1 MTSLPGVEK
10 PRRFR
15 PKFHYELIACG
26 FAGHELIGTDAAE
39 LRPEDA
45 LVARAGPDGLRWYRC
60 LRCDSWLPL
69 PKPAEP
75 ARQHPPE
82 RWQIELPLRGLALR
96 DKIVLRLIAID
107 RALHFVVLSA
117 LAVAIFFFAANS
129 NRLRHPVF
137 KVLADIQ
144 SGLGGPARNSRRGV
158 VYEIHHLFSLS
169 SGTLTKVGI
178 VVCAYAVLEGAEAI
192 GLWRRRRWAEY
203 LTFVATTVLL
213 PLEIYEIANRASA
226 LKALTLA
233 INIAVVV
240 YLLLAKR
247 LFGLRGG
254 ARAEQEE
261 RARDSGWEALERATP
276 GLASPAPSAA
286 VP

>member
-1 MTSLPGVEK
+1 M
-10 PRRFR
+10 
-15 PKFHYELIACG
+15 
-26 FAGHELIGTDAAE
+26 DAAE

-45 LVARAGPDGLRWYRC
+45 LVARAGPGDLRWYRC
-60 LRCDSWLPL
+60 LRCDSWLAL
-69 PKPAEP
+69 PPPAEP
-75 ARQHPPE
+75 TRQHPPE
-82 RWQIELPLRGLALR
+82 RSQIDLPLRGRALR

-107 RALHFVVLSA
+107 RALHFVVLTA

-137 KVLADIQ
+137 KALADIQ
-144 SGLGGPARNSRRGV
+144 SGLGGPARNSKHGV
-158 VYEIHHLFSLS
+158 IYEIHHLFSLS
-169 SGTLTKVGI
+169 SGTLTKLGV
-178 VVCAYAVLEGAEAI
+178 VVCAYAALEGAEAV

-213 PLEIYEIANRASA
+213 PLEVYEIANRASA
-226 LKALTLA
+226 LKVLTLV

-240 YLLLAKR
+240 YLLFAKR

-254 ARAEQEE
+254 ARAEEEE

-276 GLASPAPSAA
+276 GLESPTPSAA
-286 VP
+286 VR